1 MVLEYLTR
9 PLVKKIIFQL
19 KWGDKFDRDL
29 IASLDGLVDNPDIEF
44 QGVRDR
50 LLELNLAYKFRGE
63 NESPYLS
70 LSDFGQAVV
79 DRHYDIDF
87 ILKKER
93 ETQSQQD
100 NEK

>member
-29 IASLDGLVDNPDIEF
+29 IASLDNLADNPEIEF

-50 LLELNLAYKFRGE
+50 LLELNLAYKFRGGDG
-63 NESPYLS
+63 SPYLA

-79 DRHYDIDF
+79 DRLYEIEV

-93 ETQSQQD
+93 ESQSQQD
-100 NEK
+100 NEN